1 LFKAENYRQSES
13 GSMGADCAVA
23 ECWQVPGAT
32 MSRSHLHDA
41 DAGDVRAVL
50 AGDAVAF
57 ESLVRRH
64 EKTVAAMM
72 WRFSRDVRARHEL
85 IQDVFVEAYLAL
97 GSYDRSR
104 PFLPWLRRIATRVG
118 YRHWESLERQKRHV
132 QVEEH
137 APARAADDGR
147 APAAE
152 RAAALLDAILAR
164 LAPEDR
170 LVLTLMYFE
179 GCDLREIAERT
190 GWNRAAAAMRAH
202 RARRRLKKIIER
214 ERLLEDLPWLK

>member
-1 LFKAENYRQSES
+1 
-13 GSMGADCAVA
+13 MGADCAVA
-23 ECWQVPGAT
+23 ESWQVASAT

-50 AGDAVAF
+50 AGDAGAF

-64 EKTVAAMM
+64 EKTVAVLM
-72 WRFSRDVRARHEL
+72 WRFSRDLRVRGEL
-85 IQDVFVEAYLAL
+85 VQDVFVEAYLAL
-97 GSYDRSR
+97 GGYDRAR

-132 QVEEH
+132 RVEEA
-137 APARAADDGR
+137 APARASADDR
-147 APAAE
+147 VPAAE
-152 RAAALLDAILAR
+152 RAAALLDALLAR
-164 LAPEDR
+164 LGTEDR

-179 GCDLREIAERT
+179 NCDLREIAART

-202 RARRRLKKIIER
+202 RARRRLRKIIES
-214 ERLLEDLPWLK
+214 EKLLEDLPWLK